1 MISKRI
7 ALVIGLMMD
16 HTFNF
21 YAEINDDGV
30 KLERCYP
37 GAMGDNVYKLRRLHS
52 AHPSNNVCRQ
62 LIALVT
68 DNTVIFLL
76 SFLCCIITDS
86 AGNPQQYALVVCYF
100 PPGILPTALPH
111 GNSKDSESPFYPT
124 MPSTLNLKLHNAS
137 EMKLSVM

>member
-1 MISKRI
+1 
-7 ALVIGLMMD
+7 MD

-62 LIALVT
+62 LTALVT
-68 DNTVIFLL
+68 DNTVIFFCYLYSVVLL
-76 SFLCCIITDS
+76 QIVLAI
-86 AGNPQQYALVVCYF
+86 
-100 PPGILPTALPH
+100 H
-111 GNSKDSESPFYPT
+111 NS
-124 MPSTLNLKLHNAS
+124 ML
-137 EMKLSVM
+137 